1 NTEMWQ
7 IELFGDGNYF
17 ADASYVI
24 LGGSG
29 EITDIHAFPCPA
41 GTSCSEPVIHIYP
54 PGTTYVEWNPHPNS
68 VPTLI
73 TISDGEGI
81 FHILSGS
88 IDTLY
93 ISFALPPGYSIN
105 PYGAKIVDAEYVN
118 FSVYADVV
126 NPDGADT
133 IWLFTNEP
141 AAYPITIEGIGKIQN
156 NQIIAQKM
164 KLDVHPN
171 PFNSSVAIT
180 APAEAEI
187 EIYDIRGNVVWERSS
202 DRDNRHREMS
212 PTSRTFIWI
221 PAQTSASGLY
231 LVKARMGDGRTITK
245 RIVYMK

>member
-1 NTEMWQ
+1 
-7 IELFGDGNYF
+7 
-17 ADASYVI
+17 
-24 LGGSG
+24 
-29 EITDIHAFPCPA
+29 DIHMFPWTPE
-41 GTSCSEPVIHIYP
+41 TSCPEPIIHIYP

-68 VPTLI
+68 VPVSI

-141 AAYPITIEGIGKIQN
+141 AAYPITVEGIGKIQN
-156 NQIIAQKM
+156 NQLIPQKM
-164 KLDVHPN
+164 RIAVHPN
-171 PFNSSVAIT
+171 PFNSSCRIIVDAKNKGT
-180 APAEAEI
+180 VEI
-187 EIYDIRGNVVWERSS
+187 YSILGEKIIIYDIKPGHSE
-202 DRDNRHREMS
+202 
-212 PTSRTFIWI
+212 FIWK
-221 PAQTSASGLY
+221 SDNLSSGIYFVRL
-231 LVKARMGDGRTITK
+231 KAGDRTITK
-245 RIVYMK
+245 RAILIR